1 MKKWIAKL
9 CLVTVVVS
17 FLFAGYYLPGD
28 NEPAGRG
35 RGAGGTARRM
45 DCQRI
50 QH

>member
-17 FLFAGYYLPGD
+17 FLLPVITAGVM
-28 NEPAGRG
+28 NSRRG